1 MLSSAARVGV
11 FGRRNAAQKTAAPTR
26 RKDFEICTDKLVAGV
41 LKQGKSK
48 EAAAVFRGMTLRSD
62 HITPRKKA
70 VVFCVLAA
78 NSRPDQAE
86 LVGATLDA
94 ALLTT
99 EEVEMVENYL
109 DR

>member
-1 MLSSAARVGV
+1 
-11 FGRRNAAQKTAAPTR
+11 
-26 RKDFEICTDKLVAGV
+26 
-41 LKQGKSK
+41 
-48 EAAAVFRGMTLRSD
+48 
-62 HITPRKKA
+62 

>member
-1 MLSSAARVGV
+1 MET
-11 FGRRNAAQKTAAPTR
+11 RNAAQSAAPTR
-26 RKDFEICTDKLVAGV
+26 RKDFGICTDKLVAGV

-78 NSRPDQAE
+78 NSGPDQAE

-99 EEVEMVENYL
+99 EEVEMVEN
-109 DR
+109 

>member
-1 MLSSAARVGV
+1 VLE
-11 FGRRNAAQKTAAPTR
+11 RRNAAQSAAPTR
-26 RKDFEICTDKLVAGV
+26 RKVFEICTDNLVAGV

-70 VVFCVLAA
+70 VVICVLAA

-86 LVGATLDA
+86 LVGAMLDA